1 MSGEE
6 DGRRDLARLVVPRCG
21 LLEATG
27 DPFEPYR
34 LVDAHGVVVG
44 PVAVYLRELQ
54 ACERPATT
62 QRSYGMDLLRWFRFL
77 WAAGIGWDQATRAEA
92 RDFCRWIQLAAKP
105 APGAP
110 RTGGARVRRGGK
122 EAVNPVTGKPAPAVT
137 YAAATRAHSESVLRA
152 FYDLH
157 LEAGTGPMVNPF
169 PLSRS
174 RRGGRANAHHNP
186 AEPYRDERSGRYR
199 PAVVQRMPRCIRRD
213 ARSLSPVVLR
223 VAAQTATGP
232 LSPFGRQPGNGPIE
246 LLGPAGAPRHP
257 AQLIT
262 VIRKGTR
269 FMQQLPASPDAFV
282 WLRLYQ
288 AQMEGLVPAGRDQPL
303 WWTLLRP
310 FRRLAYHGAEAMFAR
325 ANATLGANWTL
336 HDLRHTAAYRMARD
350 PGLPVTDEG
359 AVDPWPRPSVHHT
372 AVSEPADRG
381 RHRGRARVP
390 RPAGAG
396 RPGAA
401 GPGQPATGLTA

>member
-1 MSGEE
+1 
-6 DGRRDLARLVVPRCG
+6 
-21 LLEATG
+21 
-27 DPFEPYR
+27 
-34 LVDAHGVVVG
+34 
-44 PVAVYLRELQ
+44 
-54 ACERPATT
+54 
-62 QRSYGMDLLRWFRFL
+62 MDLLRWFRFL

-92 RDFCRWIQLAAKP
+92 RDFCRWIQLAAKA

-122 EAVNPVTGKPAPAVT
+122 EAVNPVTGKPALAVT

-169 PLSRS
+169 PLSRG
-174 RRGGRANAHHNP
+174 RRGGRVNAHHNP

-199 PAVVQRMPRCIRRD
+199 PAVVQRMPRCIPDKKFDQLFSALPSNRD
-213 ARSLSPVVLR
+213 RAL
-223 VAAQTATGP
+223 VA
-232 LSPFGRQPGNGPIE
+232 FW
-246 LLGPAGAPRHP
+246 
-257 AQLIT
+257 
-262 VIRKGTR
+262 V
-269 FMQQLPASPDAFV
+269 F

-350 PGLPVTDEG
+350 PGLPVTDVQWILGHAHLSTTQRYLNPLTED
-359 AVDPWPRPSVHHT
+359 VI
-372 AVSEPADRG
+372 ADVLAFHGRRG
-381 RHRGRARVP
+381 Q
-390 RPAGAG
+390 AGLA
-396 RPGAA
+396 RPGPVA
-401 GPGQPATGLTA
+401 GYRPGSLRNLFGEDAL